1 MSAVQDMSEIRVAPS
16 LYDIWERDCIVEVED
31 EDEDDSTVDEIYEL
45 FLAYRNEPNL
55 FEHITGLTLQ

>member
-16 LYDIWERDCIVEVED
+16 LYDIWERDQII
-31 EDEDDSTVDEIYEL
+31 DEDDEEEVNEIYEL
-45 FLAYRNEPNL
+45 FLAYRNEPSL

>member
-16 LYDIWERDCIVEVED
+16 LYDIWERDCVVD
-31 EDEDDSTVDEIYEL
+31 DEDDSTVDEIYEL
-45 FLAYRNEPNL
+45 FLAYRNEPRL

>member
-16 LYDIWERDCIVEVED
+16 LYDIWERDCIIQDDEED
-31 EDEDDSTVDEIYEL
+31 SFNEIYEL

>member
-1 MSAVQDMSEIRVAPS
+1 MCAVQDMSEIRVAPS
-16 LYDIWERDCIVEVED
+16 LYDIWERDCVV

-45 FLAYRNEPNL
+45 FLQFRNEPTL

>member
-16 LYDIWERDCIVEVED
+16 LYDIWERDCIIQDD
-31 EDEDDSTVDEIYEL
+31 EEDSTFDEIYEL
-45 FLAYRNEPNL
+45 FLQFRNEPNL

>member
-16 LYDIWERDCIVEVED
+16 LYDIWERDCIVDDEED
-31 EDEDDSTVDEIYEL
+31 SVDEIYEL
-45 FLAYRNEPNL
+45 FLAYRNEPTL

>member
-16 LYDIWERDCIVEVED
+16 LYDIWERDQIIED
-31 EDEDDSTVDEIYEL
+31 DEDDSTFDEIYEL

>member
-16 LYDIWERDCIVEVED
+16 LYDIWERDQII
-31 EDEDDSTVDEIYEL
+31 DEDDDEIEEVDEIYEL
-45 FLAYRNEPNL
+45 FLAYRNEPHL

>member
-1 MSAVQDMSEIRVAPS
+1 MCAVQDMSEIRVAPS
-16 LYDIWERDCIVEVED
+16 LYDIWERDCVVK
-31 EDEDDSTVDEIYEL
+31 DEDDSTVDEIYEL

>member
-16 LYDIWERDCIVEVED
+16 LYDIWEREQIVE
-31 EDEDDSTVDEIYEL
+31 EDEDDSVNEIYEL
-45 FLAYRNEPNL
+45 FLQFRNEPRL

>member
-16 LYDIWERDCIVEVED
+16 LYDIWERDCIVD
-31 EDEDDSTVDEIYEL
+31 DEDDSVNEIYEL
-45 FLAYRNEPNL
+45 FLAYRNEPTL

>member
-1 MSAVQDMSEIRVAPS
+1 MSAVQNMSLMARLTPS
-16 LYDIWERDCIVEVED
+16 QYDIWERDQII
-31 EDEDDSTVDEIYEL
+31 DEDDDDSEVNEIYEL

>member
-1 MSAVQDMSEIRVAPS
+1 MCAVQNMSEIRVAPS
-16 LYDIWERDCIVEVED
+16 LYDIWERDCVV

-45 FLAYRNEPNL
+45 FLAYRNEPTL

>member
-16 LYDIWERDCIVEVED
+16 LYDIWERDCVV

-45 FLAYRNEPNL
+45 FLAYRNEPTL

>member
-16 LYDIWERDCIVEVED
+16 LYDIWERDQIIDDEEED
-31 EDEDDSTVDEIYEL
+31 LEVDEIYEL
-45 FLAYRNEPNL
+45 FLAYRNEPSL

>member
-1 MSAVQDMSEIRVAPS
+1 MCAVQDMSEIRVAPS
-16 LYDIWERDCIVEVED
+16 LYDIWERDQIIENEEED
-31 EDEDDSTVDEIYEL
+31 SFDEIYEL

>member
-1 MSAVQDMSEIRVAPS
+1 MSAVQDMSEIRVTPS
-16 LYDIWERDCIVEVED
+16 LYDIWERDCIVEN
-31 EDEDDSTVDEIYEL
+31 EDDSTVDEIYEL

>member
-1 MSAVQDMSEIRVAPS
+1 MCAVQDMSEIRVAPS
-16 LYDIWERDCIVEVED
+16 LYDIWERDQIID
-31 EDEDDSTVDEIYEL
+31 EDEEEEVNEIYEL